1 MEDKKE
7 LQNLLFKMSITLENQ
22 VLEEAP
28 KQVKDC
34 CSLVR
39 GKLYDWKKLSII
51 QRMYFMG
58 LYLETTDKYKTFT
71 LRLSNEKMNSLET
84 IENKADYF
92 RRLISSHCQR
102 RGYKIPSYAFVME
115 RCPKGF
121 LHLHGIINYR
131 NIPEND
137 VRYILKCVAFSG
149 YFQTFPINKYILKI
163 KPLKDSIG
171 WLSYMFKSNKNARK
185 YVYLGQELIR
195 ETKQFA
201 KEKKYVR

>member
-7 LQNLLFKMSITLENQ
+7 LTEISFNVSITLEKR
-22 VLEEAP
+22 VLQNAP

-39 GKLYDWKKLSII
+39 GKIDDWKKLSMN
-51 QRMYFMG
+51 QRMYCVG
-58 LYLETTDKYKTFT
+58 LYLATTDKYKTFS
-71 LRLSNEKMNSLET
+71 LRLSDEKMDSLET
-84 IENKADYF
+84 MKNKADYF
-92 RRLISSHCQR
+92 RRLVSAHCRR

-121 LHLHGIINYR
+121 LHLHGVINYHD
-131 NIPEND
+131 IPEKTM
-137 VRYILKCVAFSG
+137 RYIFKYVAFG
-149 YFQTFPINKYILKI
+149 ENFQKLPMNKYMLKTENI
-163 KPLKDSIG
+163 KNSIG
-171 WLSYMFKSNKNARK
+171 WLSYMFKHNRNARE

-195 ETKQFA
+195 ETKQFV